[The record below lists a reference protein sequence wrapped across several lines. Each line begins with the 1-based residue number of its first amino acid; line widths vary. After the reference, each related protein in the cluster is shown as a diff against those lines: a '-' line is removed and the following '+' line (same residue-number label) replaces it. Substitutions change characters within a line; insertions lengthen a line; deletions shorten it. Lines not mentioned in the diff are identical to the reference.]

1 MRRASARGSLPLPP
15 ADVLRLWSDV
25 DRWPTFVEGFARRLE
40 LTKGWPE
47 PGGRV
52 VWESTPDGRG
62 RVTETVLENAPDR
75 FSTQVF
81 ETALTGVQMLRAL
94 PAAND
99 GIEGDGSP
107 GEGDGSPAAGSE
119 VELSLEYELTRYGPL
134 RGVADAL
141 FIRRA
146 LRDSL
151 RRTLYRFSIEA
162 EEEARLP

>member
-1 MRRASARGSLPLPP
+1 MRRASARTSLPLPP
-15 ADVLRLWSDV
+15 GEVLGLWSDV
-25 DRWPTFVEGFARRLE
+25 DRWPSFVEGFARRLE
-40 LTKGWPE
+40 LAGGWPE

-75 FSTQVF
+75 FSTQVYDK
-81 ETALTGVQMLRAL
+81 ALTGTQTLRAV
-94 PAAND
+94 PAND
-99 GIEGDGSP
+99 GSEGESSG
-107 GEGDGSPAAGSE
+107 AGCS

-134 RGVADAL
+134 RGLADAL

-151 RRTLYRFSIEA
+151 RRTLYRFSIEV
-162 EEEARLP
+162 EEEAHLR

>member
-1 MRRASARGSLPLPP
+1 M
-15 ADVLRLWSDV
+15 RLWSDV
-25 DRWPTFVEGFARRLE
+25 DRWASFVEGYARRLE
-40 LTKGWPE
+40 LTDAWPE

-62 RVTETVLENAPDR
+62 RVTETITENAPDR

-81 ETALTGVQMLRAL
+81 ETALSGQQTLRAL
-94 PAAND
+94 PANN
-99 GIEGDGSP
+99 
-107 GEGDGSPAAGSE
+107 GSE

-134 RGVADAL
+134 GGVADAL

-151 RRTLYRFSIEA
+151 RRTLYRFTIEA
-162 EEEARLP
+162 EEEANLR